1 MVVRRVLILILAAS
15 FAGFA
20 AAQKPDYKITWD
32 YAGLKFSDFAERV
45 EQETPLRF
53 YFRDDWVSGLVI
65 PDAGENPLLTVVLN
79 YSFAGQGIYYFID
92 DKGNIVITKDIM
104 IRLTGSEKATDD
116 KYLAPDDKEED
127 SEQTVMTGNLLYEIG
142 NPSEKERSGNV
153 SLTGYIKDESSKEPL
168 AGVTVFINQLA
179 RGSVTDGTGFYQINV
194 PRGTYNIRFSFLGMK
209 EVSLT
214 ARVYGSGRL
223 DIAMAEDFIPIEGA
237 VVTARRNDMLR
248 RYEVGLEKVNMATF
262 RLMPTTLGETDIF
275 KNILLIPGIKTV
287 GEASQGFNV
296 RGGAADQNLILLY
309 GAPLFNPSHFFGFF
323 TSVNADIIKDLHLY
337 KGGIPA
343 RYGGRLSSVIDI
355 IPRDGST
362 GEFGGNA
369 GISPVSAHLL
379 LDIPLVDEKLSLL
392 LSGRSTY
399 SDWLMNLVN
408 DPVLNNSTASFY
420 DFNGR
425 LTWKADEKNSFE
437 LSGYQSH
444 DEFRLNSDTTYSY
457 NNTIAAMKW
466 SHNINDE
473 MTMRLSAN
481 TSLYRYDIRSLGSPE
496 NSFKL
501 DYKLSFASVRADFDW
516 SPGTLHKL
524 NYGIELINYNI
535 LPGDYQPASDASL
548 VVAKRV
554 EPEQALES
562 AVYLEDRL
570 DLTDNL
576 SLSLGL
582 RYSLFSSIGP
592 KLIRLYQPG
601 LPMSRATVYDTLM
614 IADGKFYKT
623 YSGPEYRLSV
633 NYLLNSSSSVK
644 LNYNRTRQYVHLLS
658 NTTSISPTD
667 IWKLSDY
674 YLHPQVADQFSAGYY
689 INIPWNTLE
698 FSAEVYYKPIRN
710 MIDFKGGAIITMN
723 QSIEKDIVSV
733 NGRAYGIELMLK
745 KVSGKTTWHISY
757 TYSRILM
764 RSTSDFESEAINGGT
779 WFPASHD
786 KPHDLGMSL
795 NYALTRRWNIA
806 LSYVYNTGRP
816 ITYPVGMYQTGG
828 QWLVQYS
835 DRNEYRVPYY
845 SRLDISARLKG
856 NLKSDKF
863 MNPVWTFSCYNLL
876 GRDNV
881 YSEYFIINGTT
892 VNAYRLSVFANA
904 IPTIAYSFDF

>member
-1 MVVRRVLILILAAS
+1 MRVKMILILILAAS
-15 FAGFA
+15 LAVPA
-20 AAQKPDYKITWD
+20 EAQGTDYRITWD
-32 YAGLKFSDFAERV
+32 YAGLKFSGFAERV
-45 EQETPLRF
+45 EREAPVRF
-53 YFRDDWVSGLVI
+53 YFRDEWMSELTM
-65 PDAGENPLLTVVLN
+65 PDLGENPLLTVLLD
-79 YSFAGQGIYYFID
+79 YAFAGRGIYYIID
-92 DKGNIVITKDIM
+92 DSGNIILTKDVM
-104 IRLTGSEKATDD
+104 IRQARSEKEADD
-116 KYLAPDDKEED
+116 KYLAPDDNKDTGEG
-127 SEQTVMTGNLLYEIG
+127 TVLTGNLLYEIG

-153 SLTGYIKDESSKEPL
+153 SLTGYIKDKTTNEPL
-168 AGVTVFINQLA
+168 AGVTVFINELA
-179 RGSVTDGTGFYQINV
+179 RGSVTDGTGYYQINV

-209 EVSLT
+209 EVSLN
-214 ARVYGSGRL
+214 ARIYGSGRL
-223 DIAMAEDFIPIEGA
+223 DTEMAEDFIPIEGA

-323 TSVNADIIKDLHLY
+323 TSVNADLIKDLHLY

-355 IPRDGST
+355 IPRDGTT

-379 LDIPLVDEKLSLL
+379 LDVPLVKEKLSLL
-392 LSGRSTY
+392 LSARSTY
-399 SDWLMNLVN
+399 SDWLMTLVN
-408 DPVLNNSTASFY
+408 DPVIKNSSASFY
-420 DFNGR
+420 DLNGR

-457 NNTIAAMKW
+457 DNTIAALGW
-466 SHNINDE
+466 SHTMSED

-481 TSLYRYDIRSLGSPE
+481 TSIYRYDIMSIGTPVSAF
-496 NSFKL
+496 SL
-501 DYKLSFASVRADFDW
+501 DYRLNYASVRADFEW
-516 SPGTLHKL
+516 SPGTLHNF
-524 NYGIELINYNI
+524 NYGLELINYSI
-535 LPGDYQPASDASL
+535 LPGDYQPASDSSL
-548 VVAKRV
+548 VVAKTIER
-554 EPEQALES
+554 EKALES
-562 AVYLEDRL
+562 AVYFEDKL
-570 DLTDNL
+570 NLTDNL

-592 KLIRLYQPG
+592 KLIRLYEPG
-601 LPMSRATVYDTLM
+601 LPKSRATVYDTLM
-614 IADGKFYKT
+614 IPDGKFYKT
-623 YSGPEYRLSV
+623 YSGPEYRLSL
-633 NYLLNSSSSVK
+633 NYTVNSSSSVK

-674 YLHPQVADQFSAGYY
+674 YLYPQVADQFSAGYY
-689 INIPWNTLE
+689 LAIPWNTLE
-698 FSAEVYYKPIRN
+698 LSAEVYYKPIRN
-710 MIDFKGGAIITMN
+710 MIDFKGGAILTMN
-723 QSIEKDIVSV
+723 ESIEKDIVSV

-764 RSTSDFESEAINGGT
+764 RSTSEFGSEAINGGA

-806 LSYVYNTGRP
+806 VSYVYNTGRP

-828 QWLVQYS
+828 QWLVHYS

-845 SRLDISARLKG
+845 SRLDFSARLKG

-863 MNPVWTFSCYNLL
+863 MNPVWTFSCYNVL

-881 YSEYFIINGTT
+881 YSEYFVVNGNT
-892 VNAYRLSVFANA
+892 VSAYRLSVFANA
-904 IPTIAYSFDF
+904 IPTITYSFDF

>member
-53 YFRDDWVSGLVI
+53 YFRDDWTSGLTM
-65 PDAGENPLLTVVLN
+65 PALGENPLLTVLLD
-79 YSFAGQGIYYFID
+79 YAFAGHGIYYIID
-92 DKGNIVITKDIM
+92 DKGNIILTKDVM
-104 IRLTGSEKATDD
+104 IRLARSEKEADD
-116 KYLAPDDKEED
+116 KYLAPDDYTDNGE
-127 SEQTVMTGNLLYEIG
+127 STVLTGNLLYEIG

-153 SLTGYIKDESSKEPL
+153 SLTGYIKDKTSNEPL
-168 AGVTVFINQLA
+168 TGVTVFIKELA
-179 RGSVTDGTGFYQINV
+179 RGSVTDGTGYYQINI
-194 PRGTYNIRFSFLGMK
+194 PRGTYNIKFSFLGMK
-209 EVSLT
+209 EVSLN
-214 ARVYGSGRL
+214 ARIYGSGRL
-223 DIAMAEDFIPIEGA
+223 DMEMAEDFIPIEGA

-337 KGGIPA
+337 KGGMPA

-379 LDIPLVDEKLSLL
+379 LDVPLVKEKLSLL
-392 LSGRSTY
+392 LSARSTY
-399 SDWLMNLVN
+399 SDWLMSLVD
-408 DPVLNNSTASFY
+408 DPVIKNSSASFY
-420 DFNGR
+420 DINGR

-457 NNTIAAMKW
+457 NNTIAALGW
-466 SHNINDE
+466 SHTVSDE

-481 TSLYRYDIRSLGSPE
+481 TSIYRYDIMSLGTPANAFS
-496 NSFKL
+496 L
-501 DYKLSFASVRADFDW
+501 DYRLNYASVRADFDW
-516 SPGTLHKL
+516 SPATLHNF
-524 NYGIELINYNI
+524 NYGLEIINYNI
-535 LPGDYQPASDASL
+535 LPGDYQPASDSSL
-548 VVAKRV
+548 VVAKTIER
-554 EPEQALES
+554 EKALES
-562 AVYLEDRL
+562 AVYFEDKL
-570 DLTDNL
+570 NLSDNL

-592 KLIRLYQPG
+592 KLIRLYEPG
-601 LPMSRATVYDTLM
+601 LPKSRATVYDTLM
-614 IADGKFYKT
+614 ISDGKFYKT
-623 YSGPEYRLSV
+623 YSGPEYRLSL
-633 NYLLNSSSSVK
+633 NYTVNSSSSVK

-674 YLHPQVADQFSAGYY
+674 YLYPQVADQFSAGYY
-689 INIPWNTLE
+689 LAIPWNTLE
-698 FSAEVYYKPIRN
+698 LSAEVYYKPIRN
-710 MIDFKGGAIITMN
+710 MIDFKGGAILTMN
-723 QSIEKDIVSV
+723 ESIEKDIVNV

-745 KVSGKTTWHISY
+745 KVSGKATWHISY
-757 TYSRILM
+757 TYSRILL
-764 RSTSDFESEAINGGT
+764 RSTSEFTSEAINGGA

-786 KPHDLGMSL
+786 KPHDLGMSF

-845 SRLDISARLKG
+845 SRLDFSARLKG

-863 MNPVWTFSCYNLL
+863 MNPVWTFSCYNVL

-881 YSEYFIINGTT
+881 YSEYFVVDGNT
-892 VNAYRLSVFANA
+892 VSAYRLSVFANA
-904 IPTIAYSFDF
+904 IPTITYSFDF